1 MNEVIEHFF
10 DIWLLMWPGYPPIV
24 REVIPVLFW
33 CGVVSFFYVIR
44 YKRLIIFILFF
55 VFLPVFLILPFV
67 AIVKLLIWIFSSSNI
82 KLPKRSKPFHL
93 SDMGFELGLTDGS
106 KLNIQNPQRGV
117 LITGGA
123 GAGKS
128 QSIIIPLIYQSVQ
141 KNYTGIL
148 YDYENPVLANHVWTA
163 FRNNQNTKNEIKI
176 TDYYVNF
183 TDLNRSH
190 RLNPLDP
197 RFMTSSSY
205 AREYSTTILAN
216 LNPEAIQKKD
226 FWIRSAEVLFAAVQ
240 WYLRE
245 EHPNYCT
252 LPHAVSLILTD
263 DIPKL
268 LDLISV
274 NDECAGMVT
283 SIKAGLK
290 SENQTAGVLA
300 TVQNSIANINT
311 PEIFWVLSGNDL
323 TLDLN
328 NPADPKF
335 LTIGNEPSL
344 VDTYSPVISLM
355 ISAALKLINRQNQQ
369 HSIILID
376 ELPTVYIPNLERLP
390 ATARKNKVATV
401 LCVQDFS
408 QLEDKYGDKKTEVI
422 TSVLA
427 NQFFGKT
434 TNPKTAER
442 ISKLY
447 GKHDQEFINTSTSKS
462 RGHSTGGTLML
473 GSDSKGKTV
482 SQSTVIQERDR
493 VKPQELGG
501 LLTGEF
507 LGLLVDSDYNEFKGR
522 LIEGDY
528 PVEPIEEFNKVTSS
542 MVKKNYQKIKEEASA
557 ILTGNVGDGKDGVYV
572 SLEE

>member
-1 MNEVIEHFF
+1 MLDHFF
-10 DIWLLMWPGYPPIV
+10 DIWKLMWPGYP
-24 REVIPVLFW
+24 RVIDPYIPYLFW
-33 CGVVSFFYVIR
+33 SGVVSFFYLIR
-44 YKRLIIFILFF
+44 SNRILFLIIFV
-55 VFLPVFLILPFV
+55 VFLPVFLILPF
-67 AIVKLLIWIFSSSNI
+67 ITLIKVSIKIFSSINLT
-82 KLPKRSKPFHL
+82 LPSRAKPFHL
-93 SDMGFELGLTDGS
+93 SDLGFELGFTDGS

-128 QSIIIPLIYQSVQ
+128 QSIIIPLIYQLVQ
-141 KNYTGIL
+141 KNYTGLL

-163 FRNNQNTKNEIKI
+163 FRSFPNRKQEKEVI
-176 TDYYVNF
+176 DYYVNF

-197 RFMTSSSY
+197 RFMTNSSY
-205 AREYSTTILAN
+205 AREYSTTILGN
-216 LNPEAIQKKD
+216 LNPEVITKKD

-300 TVQNSIANINT
+300 TIQNSIASINT

-328 NPADPKF
+328 NPSEPKF

-344 VDTYSPVISLM
+344 VDTYSPVISL
-355 ISAALKLINRQNQQ
+355 IVSAALKQINRQNQQ
-369 HSIILID
+369 HSIILVD

-390 ATARKNKVATV
+390 ATARKNRVATV

-447 GKHDQEFINTSTSKS
+447 GKHDQEFINTSSSQTKGYSTS
-462 RGHSTGGTLML
+462 GNPIL
-473 GSDSKGKTV
+473 GSDSQGRTI
-482 SQSTVIQERDR
+482 SRSTVIQERDR
-493 VKPQELGG
+493 VKPQELGN

-507 LGLLVDSDYNEFKGR
+507 YGVLVDSDINEFKGR
-522 LIEGDY
+522 LIEGSYDT
-528 PVEPIEEFNKVTSS
+528 EPIEQFNYISSS
-542 MVKKNYQKIKEEASA
+542 MVKSNYQRIKEEAVA
-557 ILTGNVGDGKDGVYV
+557 ILNGCIGGGEGEVFV
-572 SLEE
+572 SLQE

>member
-1 MNEVIEHFF
+1 
-10 DIWLLMWPGYPPIV
+10 MWPGYP
-24 REVIPVLFW
+24 RVIDPYIPYLFW
-33 CGVVSFFYVIR
+33 AGVISFFYVIR
-44 YKRLIIFILFF
+44 SNRIFFLILF
-55 VFLPVFLILPFV
+55 VIFLPVFLILPFV
-67 AIVKLLIWIFSSSNI
+67 AILKLAIQIFSSTRI
-82 KLPKRSKPFHL
+82 TLPNRIKPFHL
-93 SDMGFELGLTDGS
+93 SNLGFELGFTDGS

-128 QSIIIPLIYQSVQ
+128 QSIIIPLIYQSVT
-141 KNYTGIL
+141 KNYTGLL
-148 YDYENPVLANHVWTA
+148 YDYENPVLANHFWTA
-163 FRNNQNTKNEIKI
+163 FRNASSRKGEKKI
-176 TDYYVNF
+176 IDYYVNF

-197 RFMTSSSY
+197 RFLTSSSY
-205 AREYSTTILAN
+205 AREYSTTILTN
-216 LNPEAIQKKD
+216 LNPEAINKKD
-226 FWIRSAEVLFAAVQ
+226 FWIRSAETLFAAVQ

-245 EHPNYCT
+245 EYPKYCT

-268 LDLISV
+268 VDLISV
-274 NDECAGMVT
+274 NDECAGMVA

-290 SENQTAGVLA
+290 SENQTAGVMA
-300 TVQNSIANINT
+300 TAQNSIAGINT

-328 NPADPKF
+328 NPVEPKF

-355 ISAALKLINRQNQQ
+355 ISAALKLVNRQNQQ

-447 GKHDQEFINTSTSKS
+447 GKHDQEFINTSSS
-462 RGHSTGGTLML
+462 SSTGHNTGGNSVF
-473 GSDSKGKTV
+473 GSDSQGRTF

-493 VKPQELGG
+493 VKPQELGN

-507 LGLLVDSDYNEFKGR
+507 YGLLVDSDYNEFKGR

-528 PVEPIEEFNKVTSS
+528 PAQPIEPFNYVTSS
-542 MVKKNYQKIKEEASA
+542 MVKKNYQRIKEEALA
-557 ILTGNVGDGKDGVYV
+557 ILNGGIDRREGEVYV
-572 SLEE
+572 NLED

>member
-1 MNEVIEHFF
+1 MVF
-10 DIWLLMWPGYPPIV
+10 
-24 REVIPVLFW
+24 IPA
-33 CGVVSFFYVIR
+33 
-44 YKRLIIFILFF
+44 
-55 VFLPVFLILPFV
+55 FLALPFF
-67 AIVKLLIWIFSSSNI
+67 ALI
-82 KLPKRSKPFHL
+82 KLISKNVSKNSFKLPERKVPFHL
-93 SDMGFELGLTDGS
+93 SPFGFQLETTTGS
-106 KLNIQNPQRGV
+106 KVNIENPQRGI

-128 QSIIIPLIYQSVQ
+128 QSVIIPLIYQSVE

-148 YDYENPVLANHVWTA
+148 YDYENPVLANHVWSA
-163 FRNNQNTKNEIKI
+163 FRKSQKSPINKGDKEV
-176 TDYYVNF
+176 TDFYVNF

-190 RLNPLDP
+190 RLNPLNP
-197 RFMTSSSY
+197 KFMTSSSY

-216 LNPEAIQKKD
+216 LNPEAITKKD
-226 FWIRSAEVLFAAVQ
+226 FWIRSAETLFAAVQ
-240 WYLRE
+240 WFLRE
-245 EHPNYCT
+245 EYPKYCT

-268 LDLISV
+268 VDLISV
-274 NDECAGMVT
+274 NDECAGMVA

-290 SENQTAGVLA
+290 SENQTAGVMA
-300 TVQNSIANINT
+300 TMQNSIAGINT

-328 NPADPKF
+328 NPNDPKF
-335 LTIGNEPSL
+335 LTIGNEPTL

-355 ISAALKLINRQNQQ
+355 ISAALKLINRQHQQ

-522 LIEGDY
+522 LIEGNY
-528 PVEPIEEFNKVTSS
+528 PIEPIEEFKKVTSS
-542 MVKKNYQKIKEEASA
+542 MVKKNYQRIKEEASA